1 MNRHMHQ
8 EPNFLDRAVGAVER
22 GAAVYGAAKT
32 LYNFGRGAVTVGRYM
47 APMLGLL

>member
-1 MNRHMHQ
+1 MHS
-8 EPNFLDRAVGAVER
+8 EPSFIDRTIGTIEKGAQVY
-22 GAAVYGAAKT
+22 AAGKT